1 MYGFPLCIVN
11 SYMYAAV
18 LRHSHL
24 REIGRRS
31 CSWYPVHT
39 EIQFTLQLSDRHFE
53 VYSLH
58 WFWNS
63 RVRLVLSVKVCFGDS
78 VSTDKVNELKL
89 YRIVLHRRG
98 EQDWAEK
105 NLVHRI

>member
-11 SYMYAAV
+11 SYMYDAV

-31 CSWYPVHT
+31 CSWYPVHRDT
-39 EIQFTLQLSDRHFE
+39 VYVTTVRHFE

-78 VSTDKVNELKL
+78 VSIDKMNELKL
-89 YRIVLHRRG
+89 YRIVLHSRG
-98 EQDWAEK
+98 EQDWVEK